1 MCYPVYSDTVSIISP
16 SVSGDSFINLSFY
29 RLDLVPCFPLCF
41 QWMKQPCES
50 LMFVMSLWLRL
61 KENARQEAQRAQ
73 RLSLDL
79 QRKED
84 DTSDLRDKL
93 ADYKKQ
99 IQQVQKEVSK
109 SAYQTATTPCWY
121 MDMDQSKN
129 SKCTSNKCL
138 LNTSGVLQSMWD
150 EYWVMGWS
158 ITVNSCQAL
167 VAKLLACGHWHPTR
181 FQFQLSLTK
190 TDLFISNYTH
200 YCRGFHLAKYP
211 PHSYWES
218 NQRYCSAVGPR
229 FQRKFQRETLKERR
243 AE

>member
-1 MCYPVYSDTVSIISP
+1 
-16 SVSGDSFINLSFY
+16 
-29 RLDLVPCFPLCF
+29 
-41 QWMKQPCES
+41 
-50 LMFVMSLWLRL
+50 MSLWLRL
-61 KENARQEAQRAQ
+61 KENARQEAERAQ

-109 SAYQTATTPCWY
+109 SACRTATPPCWQ

-138 LNTSGVLQSMWD
+138 PNMSWVLQSIWD
-150 EYWVMGWS
+150 EYWVIWCYKMGWS
-158 ITVNSCQAL
+158 VAVNSCQAW
-167 VAKLLACGHWHPTR
+167 VAKLLACGCWHPLR

-190 TDLFISNYTH
+190 TYLFISNYTTVKAFILPNVLH
-200 YCRGFHLAKYP
+200 IDTENQTRG
-211 PHSYWES
+211 
-218 NQRYCSAVGPR
+218 YCSAVGPR
-229 FQRKFQRETLKERR
+229 DDFRGCVEDG
-243 AE
+243 